1 MLIFLDSNILCTN
14 FYMRGPSFETMQKVG
29 TIVFGQIVVDEVC
42 NKYREMLEEQVQK
55 LQRGVNDLN
64 RMISSSVDISLDT
77 LIESECEKYRDFLD
91 VFIIES
97 GMTVAEDYPQ
107 NPHEQ
112 IVKRALQ
119 RKKPFKADGSTG
131 YRDYLVWLTCLD
143 VAQLYSNEDIHFITS
158 NIRDFSDL
166 SDKDKLHPD
175 LLEDIKARGI
185 QESRFHYWNSVKDF
199 IDRCATE
206 RAKQIEERERI
217 VSEIEGNKEGFCQPI
232 QKFIDELP
240 ADMDLSGFDVLVP
253 GEKARLKQVEDL
265 SEFNIDDIADI
276 NETEYLLDVCI
287 DGFGIIDSYS
297 NMSEVKEYEEC
308 EFEFDILRC
317 DENNECILRTM
328 MGIQV
333 HLRAIYNKK
342 LKVISSIEL
351 DYIDDYNCPFCD

>member
-1 MLIFLDSNILCTN
+1 
-14 FYMRGPSFETMQKVG
+14 MRGPSFETMQKVG

-42 NKYREMLEEQVQK
+42 NKYREMLDEQVQK

-64 RMISSSVDISLDT
+64 RMISSPVDISLDA

-91 VFIIES
+91 IFIIES

-107 NPHEQ
+107 NPHDQ

-131 YRDYLVWLTCLD
+131 YRDYLVWLTCLE
-143 VAQLYSNEDIHFITS
+143 VAQSHSNEDIHFITS
-158 NIRDFSDL
+158 NIRDFSDS
-166 SDKDKLHPD
+166 SDKGKLHPD
-175 LLEDIKARGI
+175 LLEDIKAHGI
-185 QESRFHYWNSVKDF
+185 QKSRFHYWNSVKDF
-199 IDRCATE
+199 IDQCAAE

-240 ADMDLSGFDVLVP
+240 ADMDISGFDVLVP
-253 GEKARLKQVEDL
+253 GEKAILKQVEDL
-265 SEFNIDDIADI
+265 SEFNIDDIAYI
-276 NETEYLLDVCI
+276 NETEYLLDICI

-297 NMSEVKEYEEC
+297 DISEVKEYEKS

-317 DENNECILRTM
+317 DENNECTLRTM
-328 MGIQV
+328 MGIQI
-333 HLRAIYNKK
+333 HLRAIYNKE
-342 LKVISSIEL
+342 LKAISSIEL